1 MVRKVQQYAADEIK
15 AEDLNEAGAGV
26 SISTSEGESKVR
38 DSDHG
43 DSLSYANEDFH
54 SKTRALLVSSDPY
67 EEASLTA
74 AYLDEQERDEHAIDL
89 QEVSGYGGSI
99 PHNISFASPSVHIV
113 ALVILETIEAIMA
126 AKDLRP
132 SRKA

>member
-1 MVRKVQQYAADEIK
+1 MVKKVQQYAADEIK

-26 SISTSEGESKVR
+26 ASTSEGESKVEIVITVTPYKC
-38 DSDHG
+38 D
-43 DSLSYANEDFH
+43 NEDFH

-89 QEVSGYGGSI
+89 QEVSDYGGSI
-99 PHNISFASPSVHIV
+99 PHNISFC
-113 ALVILETIEAIMA
+113 LT
-126 AKDLRP
+126 
-132 SRKA
+132 